1 MGVRKAC
8 CSLVVGSS
16 SFSDQLI
23 GGRDGG
29 GLSTALSLGLRSGG
43 LESKFGQGPRPHDR
57 RVVSWSCLCLGYKW
71 GVCFRGTQLG
81 ALIRE
86 SPGNPVRLVYGLAS

>member
-1 MGVRKAC
+1 MLLSALLSWIRLFPG
-8 CSLVVGSS
+8 
-16 SFSDQLI
+16 QMI

-29 GLSTALSLGLRSGG
+29 GPCTALSLGLWSGG

-57 RVVSWSCLCLGYKW
+57 RVVGWSCLCLGYKR
-71 GVCFRGTQLG
+71 GVCFWGTQLG

-86 SPGNPVRLVYGLAS
+86 SPGNPVWLV